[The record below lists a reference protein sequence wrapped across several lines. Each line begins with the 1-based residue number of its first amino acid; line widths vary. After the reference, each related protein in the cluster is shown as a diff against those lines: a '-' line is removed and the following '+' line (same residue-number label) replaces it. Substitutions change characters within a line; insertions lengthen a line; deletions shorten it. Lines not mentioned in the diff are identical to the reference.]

1 MLGSCT
7 KLESPGL
14 AQAYVLWQS
23 FPANSRMYVYMCVCV
38 YMYVCVYVYVWMCV
52 YMCAHVYM
60 RMCVCVNVCICMH
73 IYVCV
78 NVCIYVCICVYV
90 CICMHIYVCVN
101 VCICVYVYVCVCICV
116 CVNVCVYVCVYVC
129 TCVCIYS
136 GCTES
141 SLWHQAFL
149 VLQWA
154 GAGACR
160 LNSCSM
166 GACLQLLSSPT
177 RDQTWTPCIGSM
189 ESHPLDYKYHPL
201 PPASDSDG
209 QPG

>member
-23 FPANSRMYVYMCVCV
+23 FPANSRMCVYMCVCV
-38 YMYVCVYVYVWMCV
+38 YMYMCVYVYVWMCV
-52 YMCAHVYM
+52 CVCICVHMCI
-60 RMCVCVNVCICMH
+60 CVCVNVCMCMH

-78 NVCIYVCICVYV
+78 NVCIYVCTCVYV
-90 CICMHIYVCVN
+90 YVCVN
-101 VCICVYVYVCVCICV
+101 VCICMCICV
-116 CVNVCVYVCVYVC
+116 CVNVCMCVYMCAHVYVY
-129 TCVCIYS
+129 ILAAL
-136 GCTES
+136 
-141 SLWHQAFL
+141 SLHCGTQAFL

-160 LNSCSM
+160 LSSCSM
-166 GACLQLLSSPT
+166 GACLQLLSSQT

-201 PPASDSDG
+201 PPTSDSDG